1 MPMPSSFPTRNF
13 KRFKPTDLCLVKPIL
28 SPQTNL
34 SEAVSSL
41 DLLHPRGIRLP
52 SNVLVT
58 LLRRCSDTK
67 SYREGKLVHLHLK
80 LTGFK
85 RPTTLIGNHLI
96 HMYFCCGDYVHA
108 RKVFDKMEVRNLYS
122 WNNMLSGYVK
132 LGMMKQARSVFY
144 QMPDKDYVSWNT
156 MVVGY
161 AHCGRFSEALRFYGE
176 LRRLGIGYNEFTFAS
191 VLIVCVKLKEFDLC
205 RQIHGQVL
213 VVGFLFNVV
222 VSSSIVDA
230 YAKCG
235 EMEDARR
242 LFDDMSVRDIPAW
255 TTLVSGYALCGDMES
270 AAEIFSLMPKK
281 NSYSWTSL
289 IGGYA
294 RNGMGHKALGVFRN
308 MIKHQI
314 RPDEFTFS
322 NCLFACATIA
332 SPKYGKQIHA
342 FLVRSNVTPN
352 PVVVSAIVDMYA
364 KCGSME
370 TAWRVFNFSGNLQ
383 DVVLWNTMISALTY
397 YGYGKEAVTI
407 FNDMLKS
414 GVKPNR
420 TTFVAILNACSHSG
434 LVHEGLQFFKS
445 MNIEHGVVP
454 DLEHYAHL
462 IDLFGR
468 SGCFNE
474 SMKDLFMMDCKPGDP
489 VWYSLLGVCRLN
501 GSLRLGREVTE
512 FLIKWQPQSSV
523 AYVVLSS
530 IYAALLKWGLVE
542 EVRHIMDERRTR
554 KDLSI
559 SWVEIENEVHAFPG
573 SDGLHPLK
581 KTLYSALG
589 HLNNQIEDNAL
600 HLTER

>member
-13 KRFKPTDLCLVKPIL
+13 KRFKPTDLCIVKPIL
-28 SPQTNL
+28 SSRTNL

-41 DLLHPRGIRLP
+41 DLLHPKGIRLP

-85 RPTTLIGNHLI
+85 RPTTLIANHLI

-132 LGMMKQARSVFY
+132 LGMMKQARSMFY
-144 QMPDKDYVSWNT
+144 QMSDKDYVSWNT

-161 AHCGRFSEALRFYGE
+161 AHCGRFSEALRFYGQ
-176 LRRLGIGYNEFTFAS
+176 LRRLCIGYNEFTFAS
-191 VLIVCVKLKEFDLC
+191 VLIVCVKLKEFELC
-205 RQIHGQVL
+205 RQIHGQVF
-213 VVGFLFNVV
+213 VVGFLCNVV

-235 EMEDARR
+235 KMEDARR
-242 LFDDMSVRDIPAW
+242 LFDEMSARDIPAW

-270 AAEIFSLMPKK
+270 AAEMFSQMPKK
-281 NSYSWTSL
+281 KSYSWTSL

-294 RNGMGHKALGVFRN
+294 RNGMGHKALGVFRK
-308 MIKHQI
+308 MIEQKV

-332 SPKYGKQIHA
+332 SLKYGKQVHA
-342 FLVRSNVTPN
+342 FLVRNNIRPN

-364 KCGSME
+364 KCGRME
-370 TAWRVFNFSGNLQ
+370 TAWRVFNFNGNMQ
-383 DVVLWNTMISALTY
+383 DVVLWNTMISALAY
-397 YGYGKEAVTI
+397 YAYGNDAVMM

-420 TTFVAILNACSHSG
+420 TTFIAILNACSHSG
-434 LVHEGLQFFKS
+434 LVHEGLQIFKS
-445 MNIEHGVVP
+445 MNNEHGVDP

-468 SGCFNE
+468 AGCFNE
-474 SMKDLFMMDCKPGDP
+474 LMKDLFMMDCKPGDH

-501 GSLRLGREVTE
+501 GSIRLGREVTE
-512 FLIKWQPQSSV
+512 FLIKWQPQSSA
-523 AYVVLSS
+523 AYAVLSS
-530 IYAALLKWGLVE
+530 IYVALLKWGLAE
-542 EVRHIMDERRTR
+542 EVRHIMNERRMR

-559 SWVEIENEVHAFPG
+559 SWVEIENEVHAFTN
-573 SDGLHPLK
+573 GLHPLK
-581 KTLYSALG
+581 ETLYSALG